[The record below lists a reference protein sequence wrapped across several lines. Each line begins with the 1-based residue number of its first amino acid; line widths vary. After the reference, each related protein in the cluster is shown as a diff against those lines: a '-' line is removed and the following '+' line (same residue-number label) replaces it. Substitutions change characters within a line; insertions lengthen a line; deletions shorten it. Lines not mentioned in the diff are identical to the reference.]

1 MHLVADGERIDERC
15 DEEDADTDEGGRA
28 QPPAHFVREQTLSC
42 LEIVATGMG
51 HSDEAEAE
59 DSTLYDERQRDVGTD
74 DGTTR
79 VAEQ

>member
-15 DEEDADTDEGGRA
+15 DEEDADTDEGGCA
-28 QPPAHFVREQTLSC
+28 QPPAHFVREQTLGC
-42 LEIVATGMG
+42 LDIVPTGIG

-59 DSTLYDERQRDVGTD
+59 DSALHEERQCDIGAD

>member
-1 MHLVADGERIDERC
+1 MHLVADGECIDERC

-28 QPPAHFVREQTLSC
+28 KPSAHFVREQTLSS
-42 LEIVATGMG
+42 LDLVATGIG
-51 HSDEAEAE
+51 HSDETKAE
-59 DSTLYDERQRDVGTD
+59 DSTLHEERQCDVGAD